1 VINILASIIPGL
13 VSKGVEIFDKKFQTE
28 AEKQVAVRE
37 YEAMLRSEI
46 QQAWESEQ
54 KHITQRHNQ
63 DMTSDS
69 TLSKNIRPLALI
81 YLMALYT
88 LAFFMDVPETVL
100 EMLRDLLMTVF
111 VFYFGARTIE
121 KVTGIIKSNG
131 GNNSGN

>member
-1 VINILASIIPGL
+1 MNILASIIPGL
-13 VSKGVEIFDKKFQTE
+13 VSKGVEIFDKKYQTE

-63 DMTSDS
+63 DMASDS

-121 KVTGIIKSNG
+121 KVTGIIKANG
-131 GNNSGN
+131 GRNGGD